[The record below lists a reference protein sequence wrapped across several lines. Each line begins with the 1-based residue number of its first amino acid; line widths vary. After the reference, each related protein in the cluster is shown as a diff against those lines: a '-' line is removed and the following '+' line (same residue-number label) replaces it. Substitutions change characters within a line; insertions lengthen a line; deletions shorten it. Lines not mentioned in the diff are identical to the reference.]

1 MSQLAPSYYLKLLDK
16 LQKCMCRTASPSLAA
31 SLEPLDHRRNLASL
45 RLFCRFY
52 CGRYSSELFIW
63 FHFLILKGGLHI
75 FQIDLMRFLSPF
87 LDVTKTIMS
96 TVSFIGQLDSTY
108 TMLSFDV

>member
-1 MSQLAPSYYLKLLDK
+1 
-16 LQKCMCRTASPSLAA
+16 MCRTVSPSLAA

-52 CGRYSSELFIW
+52 CGICPSELFIW
-63 FHFLILKGGLHI
+63 FLKGGLHV
-75 FQIDLMRFLSPF
+75 FQIDFMRFLPPF
-87 LDVTKTIMS
+87 LDVTRTTMS
-96 TVSFIGQLDSTY
+96 TVSFLGHLDSTY